1 MLSSLDFLDVKFFG
15 SLDVIIVNYGTSN
28 GIGVGSIP
36 PDDRYLF

>member
-1 MLSSLDFLDVKFFG
+1 LDVK
-15 SLDVIIVNYGTSN
+15 DVVVIVDYGTSN